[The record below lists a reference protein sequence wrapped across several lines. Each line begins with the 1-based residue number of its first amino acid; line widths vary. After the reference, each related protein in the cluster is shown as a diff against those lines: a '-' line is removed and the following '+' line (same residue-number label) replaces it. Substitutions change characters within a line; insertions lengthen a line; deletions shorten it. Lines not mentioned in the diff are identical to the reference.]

1 MALNRCILQ
10 GNLCKDVTLL
20 QTNNGGTYL
29 RNSIAS
35 QRNYTKEGQEKLLNS
50 KILII
55 GAGGLASSAISY
67 LMSVGINTL
76 GVVDFDK
83 VSLNNLPRQIIYDEG
98 DVGELKVDLVKKKF
112 ANKNLDTTLKTYCLK
127 LDQKNALDIFKGYDI
142 VLDCVD
148 NFDTKFVI
156 NYSLDETKFNNF
168 LNELRNKVNVSKKS
182 ESFSIINGQINYIR
196 GVSGF
201 KGQVMMITKES
212 KHDFKS
218 LFSNYPKV
226 SDEDRAKDRGV
237 FPLAVA
243 IVSNI
248 ECAEALKYL
257 LGIGEPLIDEVLVID
272 TIKMN
277 FEKFKL

>member
-1 MALNRCILQ
+1 MS
-10 GNLCKDVTLL
+10 TLSKRQL
-20 QTNNGGTYL
+20 DKYYCSYFL
-29 RNSIAS
+29 DEIS
-35 QRNYTKEGQEKLLNS
+35 KEGQEKLLNS
-50 KILII
+50 KILVI

-127 LDQKNALDIFKGYDI
+127 LDQDNALDIFKGYDI

-156 NYSLDETKFNNF
+156 NDTCLK
-168 LNELRNKVNVSKKS
+168 LGIPLVS
-182 ESFSIINGQINYIR
+182 G

-248 ECAEALKYL
+248 QCAEALKYL

-277 FEKFKL
+277 FEKFKI